1 MTQVTMDREAAEAL
15 AKFRALTPNMQDDL
29 LAAMEWLTYQTG
41 ASDDL
46 TDRAGELW
54 ARLSPEAQ
62 QTIEGIAAQVIERGA

>member
-1 MTQVTMDREAAEAL
+1 MTQVTMDRETAEAL
-15 AKFRALTPNMQDDL
+15 AKFRAMTPEGQADL

-41 ASDDL
+41 ASKDM

-62 QTIEGIAAQVIERGA
+62 QTMKGIAAQVIERGA

>member
-1 MTQVTMDREAAEAL
+1 MTQVTMDRETAEAL
-15 AKFRALTPNMQDDL
+15 AKFRAMTPEAQADL

-41 ASDDL
+41 ASKDM

-62 QTIEGIAAQVIERGA
+62 QTMKGIAAQVIERGA

>member
-1 MTQVTMDREAAEAL
+1 MTMDKETRDAL
-15 AKFRALTPNMQDDL
+15 AKFRAMTPEDQADL

-41 ASDDL
+41 ACKDM

-54 ARLSPEAQ
+54 ARLSPDAQ